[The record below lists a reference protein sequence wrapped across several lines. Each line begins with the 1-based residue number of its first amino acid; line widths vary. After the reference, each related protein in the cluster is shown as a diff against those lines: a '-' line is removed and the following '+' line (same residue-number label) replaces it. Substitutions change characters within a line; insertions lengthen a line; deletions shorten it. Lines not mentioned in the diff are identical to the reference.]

1 VESQKC
7 EKIEWFSLEEIEE
20 LSDKAITTTLY
31 LPQLRK
37 RAQLA

>member
-20 LSDKAITTTLY
+20 LPDKAITTTLY